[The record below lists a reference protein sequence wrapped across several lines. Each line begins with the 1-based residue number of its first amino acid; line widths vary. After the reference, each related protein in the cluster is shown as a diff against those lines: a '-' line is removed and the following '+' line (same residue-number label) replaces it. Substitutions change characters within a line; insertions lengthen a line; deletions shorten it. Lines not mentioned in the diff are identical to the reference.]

1 MCTTCMQCR
10 GQKKALASL
19 ELDLQV
25 AVSQGASWELNL
37 GPLHESPV
45 LLTME
50 SSLQLHDISYS
61 HIHVMTKSGQ
71 ELLYIYIVIKPLTF
85 LCGKNTS
92 QTLCPSLS
100 ET

>member
-1 MCTTCMQCR
+1 MQCR

-25 AVSQGASWELNL
+25 AVSQGASWELDL

-50 SSLQLHDISYS
+50 SSLQLPRDISYS
-61 HIHVMTKSGQ
+61 HIHVMTESGQ
-71 ELLYIYIVIKPLTF
+71 ELLYIYIVIKLLTF
-85 LCGKNTS
+85 LCGENTS